1 MSLVWTK
8 DCAVGHPVIDEQ
20 HRKLFDAA
28 NRLFDAMK
36 AGNGREVVSPLL
48 NFLADYVDKHFKA
61 EEALMASS
69 GDPDTWRHQGEH
81 QAFVATFQKLAA
93 QYEREG
99 AGPVLSIQL
108 QRTVSDWLMDHILKV
123 DRRLG
128 QHLQQQKKAA

>member
-8 DCAVGHPVIDEQ
+8 DCSVGHPQVDDQ

-36 AGNGREVVSPLL
+36 AGQGGEVVGPLIS
-48 NFLADYVDKHFKA
+48 FLADYVDKHFKA

-69 GDPDTWRHQGEH
+69 GYQDTWRHQGEH
-81 QAFVATFQKLAA
+81 QAFVETFQKLAA

-99 AGPVLSIQL
+99 ADPVLSIQL
-108 QRTVSDWLMDHILKV
+108 QRTVSDWLMDHILKS

-128 QHLQQQKKAA
+128 LHLQQSKAA

>member
-8 DCAVGHPVIDEQ
+8 DCSVGHPQVDDQ

-36 AGNGREVVSPLL
+36 AGQGREVVGPLIS
-48 NFLADYVDKHFKA
+48 FLADYVDKHFKA

-69 GDPDTWRHQGEH
+69 GYQDTWRHQGEH
-81 QAFVATFQKLAA
+81 QAFVETFQKLAA

-99 AGPVLSIQL
+99 ADPVLSIQL
-108 QRTVSDWLMDHILKV
+108 QRTVSDWLMDHILKS

-128 QHLQQQKKAA
+128 LHLQQSKAA

>member
-8 DCAVGHPVIDEQ
+8 DCSVGHPQVDDQ

-36 AGNGREVVSPLL
+36 AGQGREVVGPLIS
-48 NFLADYVDKHFKA
+48 FLADYVDKHFKA

-69 GDPDTWRHQGEH
+69 GYQDTWRHQGEH
-81 QAFVATFQKLAA
+81 QAFVETFQKLAA

-108 QRTVSDWLMDHILKV
+108 QRTVSDWLMDHILKS

-128 QHLQQQKKAA
+128 LHLQQSKAA